1 MQIRKID
8 NEGTFRSATPIFED
22 RTKRSPFLKAP
33 IVDPRPSLF
42 AFFCDLF
49 RRGPNPFK
57 ASPMATEIDRR
68 LKIEKRARL
77 LGKFGNTSDNAAT
90 PLLAS
95 IHIALQR
102 YWRSS
107 VDRADTELDTLDGQL
122 VMEKGHLENCRPK
135 VIQANL
141 DGQLRRIVDNV
152 GPDIGPIAKECASS
166 EYIIDKFRK
175 QHNLSET
182 TSWGKIVTRSDFTDL
197 LGIMGVEFILNSLF
211 FSASQKNGLIGGA
224 GLAAQLSIA
233 PLVLG
238 AALGLSYQFMHP
250 SSEGKGWLGKI
261 GVPIFALA
269 AIFYLLLLTLA
280 RYAGDKGDLEM
291 FASASAAIRT
301 EPFAGLFDLPAL
313 AYFFFSIAVIGAVF
327 FKFVN
332 SFGTFPGLWKRT
344 VAATK
349 SDQEFEAELSEILD
363 ATRKGTDGEVQRL
376 DAVPD
381 ILQQTVVPI
390 RELQMNFENVLDQ
403 YRNDVRDIRDSERLL
418 VSVVAT
424 YVHSDSYGELSKG
437 DGTYA
442 AGHGDQ
448 MAHLDQRKGKFLADT
463 NELLAWDEVSQAS
476 IDKCREAMITNGQTA
491 LKQVEETAK
500 TLRLSHVEELA
511 RIKKI

>member
-8 NEGTFRSATPIFED
+8 KEGTFRSSTPIFED
-22 RTKRSPFLKAP
+22 RTNRTPYVKAP
-33 IVDPRPSLF
+33 IVDPRPSLL
-42 AFFCDLF
+42 AFFGDLF

-57 ASPMATEIDRR
+57 ASPMASEIDRR

-77 LGKFGNTSDNAAT
+77 IGKTGSTSDAAAL
-90 PLLAS
+90 PLLSS
-95 IHIALQR
+95 IHVALQR

-107 VDRADTELDTLDGQL
+107 VDRADTELDRLDGQL

-135 VIQANL
+135 IIQANL
-141 DGQLRRIVDNV
+141 DGQLRKIIDNV
-152 GPDIGPIAKECASS
+152 GPDIGPLAKDCASN
-166 EYIIDKFRK
+166 EYILDKFRK
-175 QHNLSET
+175 QHDLPET

-197 LGIMGVEFILNSLF
+197 LGIMAVEFILNSLF

-238 AALGLSYQFMHP
+238 AALGLSYQFMHLR
-250 SSEGKGWLGKI
+250 SEGKGWLGKI
-261 GVPIFALA
+261 GAPIFAFA
-269 AIFYLLLLTLA
+269 GIFYLLLLTLA
-280 RYAGDKGDLEM
+280 RYAGDKGELEI
-291 FASASAAIRT
+291 FASASVEIKT

-327 FKFVN
+327 FKFIN

-344 VAATK
+344 VAVAK
-349 SDQEFEAELSEILD
+349 SDQAFESELSEMMD
-363 ATRKGTDGEVQRL
+363 ATRHITDGEVQRL

-390 RELQMNFENVLDQ
+390 KELQMNFENILDQ

-424 YVHSDSYGELSKG
+424 YVHSESYGELSKG
-437 DGTYA
+437 DGNYT
-442 AGHGDQ
+442 AGHADQ
-448 MAHLDQRKGKFLADT
+448 MDHLDQRKSKFLNDAD
-463 NELLAWDEVSQAS
+463 ELLSWEEVSQSS
-476 IDKCREAMITNGQTA
+476 IDKCREAMIANGQLA
-491 LKQVEETAK
+491 LKGVEDTAK
-500 TLRLSHVEELA
+500 ALRLYHVEELS
-511 RIKKI
+511 RIREI